1 MKAVIA
7 TVLVCLVAACSSE
20 DTTPTPTSSSS
31 SGTAGSSTSSGGAS
45 SSGNSTSGSTT
56 SSGGSTTASVKAPKI
71 DMVEKMMGALHVMWT
86 NNETSC
92 DSIELER
99 QATMGTMVHE
109 KYKVI
114 VSLPGEADNK
124 HDTTATEDMTYSYRL
139 RCKKGAD
146 YSPYSNE
153 MSGNPVK

>member
-1 MKAVIA
+1 MKAAIA

-45 SSGNSTSGSTT
+45 SSGHSTSGSTS
-56 SSGGSTTASVKAPKI
+56 SSGAATASLKAPKV

-92 DSIELER
+92 DTIELER
-99 QATMGTMVHE
+99 QATMDTMVHE
-109 KYKVI
+109 KYKV
-114 VSLPGEADNK
+114 VASLPGEADNK
-124 HDTTATEDMTYSYRL
+124 HDTTATEDMTYTYRL